1 MASEIAATGATR
13 RRARPRIARPKPTLL
28 LGLTIVVAMLLMAL
42 LPHLVAPFDPS
53 KFDYDAI
60 LQAPSA
66 AHWFGTDN
74 FGRDVF
80 SRVVYGARVDLQIAL
95 FTTLFPF
102 LFGTLMGA
110 LTGYVGRWLDGI
122 FGRIV
127 DVVMVFPFLILVI
140 AIVAMLGPGLRNMYL
155 AVSIVG
161 WVYYARLVR
170 GETIVQKQ
178 SEYVQAARVMGYSPA
193 RIVFRHI
200 FPNAVT
206 PAIVYWMTDMSLG
219 ILLGASLGYLGLGA
233 QPPTA
238 EWGVMVADGKNFMV
252 TAPWISTFP
261 GLVLT
266 LAGVGFSLVGDG
278 MADLLRPKS

>member
-1 MASEIAATGATR
+1 MASEAAANGATR
-13 RRARPRIARPKPTLL
+13 RRARQRIARPKPTLL
-28 LGLTIVVAMLLMAL
+28 LGLTIVGAMVLMAL
-42 LPHLVAPFDPS
+42 LPHVVAPYDPN
-53 KFDYDAI
+53 KFNYDAI

-178 SEYVQAARVMGYSPA
+178 SEYVQAARVMGYSPS

-266 LAGVGFSLVGDG
+266 LVGVGFSLVGDG
-278 MADLLRPKS
+278 MADLLRPRS

>member
-1 MASEIAATGATR
+1 MAAPSAA
-13 RRARPRIARPKPTLL
+13 ARPGRSRRLASFRPKPTLL
-28 LGLTIVVAMLLMAL
+28 IGAAIVLVMIAMAL
-42 LPHLVAPFDPS
+42 FPQLIAPYNPTT
-53 KFDYDAI
+53 FDYNAI

-66 AHWFGTDN
+66 QHWFGTDN
-74 FGRDVF
+74 FGRDVL
-80 SRVVYGARVDLQIAL
+80 SRVVYGSRIDMQIAL
-95 FTTLFPF
+95 FTTLFPV

-110 LTGYVGRWLDGI
+110 LTGYLRGWLDAL

-140 AIVAMLGPGLRNMYL
+140 AIVAMLGPGLTNMYL
-155 AVSIVG
+155 AVSVVN

-170 GETIVQKQ
+170 GETLVQNQ
-178 SEYVQAARVMGYSPA
+178 SEYVQAARVMGYSPS
-193 RIVFRHI
+193 RIIFRHI

-252 TAPWISTFP
+252 TAPWISTYP

-278 MADLLRPKS
+278 LADLLRPKR

>member
-1 MASEIAATGATR
+1 MALPSAVTTAPRTR
-13 RRARPRIARPKPTLL
+13 RRRLRVRPKPTLVI
-28 LGLTIVVAMLLMAL
+28 GLTIVTALLAMAL
-42 LPHLVAPFDPS
+42 FPHLIAPYNPS
-53 KFDYDAI
+53 KFDYGAI
-60 LQAPSA
+60 LKGPSA
-66 AHWFGTDN
+66 QHLFGTDN

-80 SRVVYGARVDLQIAL
+80 SRVIYGARVDLQIAL
-95 FTTLFPF
+95 FCTLFPF
-102 LFGTLMGA
+102 LFGTLAGA
-110 LTGYVGRWLDGI
+110 ITGYVGRWLDAG
-122 FGRIV
+122 FGRLV

-155 AVSIVG
+155 AVSVVG

-170 GETIVQKQ
+170 GETLVQKQ
-178 SEYVQAARVMGYSPA
+178 SEYVQAARVMGYSPS

-252 TAPWISTFP
+252 TAPWISSFP

-278 MADLLRPKS
+278 LADLLRPTR

>member
-1 MASEIAATGATR
+1 MATPALPGAARSA
-13 RRARPRIARPKPTLL
+13 AKAPRLRLKPTLV
-28 LGLTIVVAMLLMAL
+28 LGLLIVGALLAMAL
-42 LPHLVAPFDPS
+42 FPGAIAPYAPNA
-53 KFDYDAI
+53 FDYGAI
-60 LQAPSA
+60 MQPPSA
-66 AHWFGTDN
+66 AHLFGTDN

-102 LFGTLMGA
+102 LFGTLAGA
-110 LTGYVGRWLDGI
+110 LTGYYGRWLDAI

-140 AIVAMLGPGLRNMYL
+140 AIVAMLGPGLLNMYI

-170 GETIVQKQ
+170 GETLVQKQ
-178 SEYVQAARVMGYSPA
+178 SEYVQAARVMGYSST
-193 RIVFRHI
+193 RTIFRHI

-266 LAGVGFSLVGDG
+266 LAGVGFSLIGDG
-278 MADLLRPKS
+278 LADLLRPRA

>member
-1 MASEIAATGATR
+1 VAAPPVLAPASR
-13 RRARPRIARPKPTLL
+13 RRPRLLRARPKPTLL
-28 LGLTIVVAMLLMAL
+28 LGLAILALMLAMAL
-42 LPHLVAPFDPS
+42 FPHAIAPFDPT
-53 KFDYDAI
+53 KFDYGAI
-60 LQAPSA
+60 LDPPSA
-66 AHWFGTDN
+66 LHWFGTDN

-80 SRVVYGARVDLQIAL
+80 SRVVFGARIDLQIAL

-102 LFGTLMGA
+102 LFGTLAGA
-110 LTGYVGRWLDGI
+110 LTGYVGRWLDAA

-155 AVSIVG
+155 AVSVVG
-161 WVYYARLVR
+161 WVYYGRLVR

-206 PAIVYWMTDMSLG
+206 PAVVYWMTDMSLG

-266 LAGVGFSLVGDG
+266 LAGVGFSLIGDG
-278 MADLLRPKS
+278 LADLLRPTT